1 MAFTDSNFR
10 QECPNCGYNDGN
22 NFRIEELCWLRP
34 PYVTDPGNLTTCEVA
49 ERKRYP
55 VCRKCGFVIGL
66 EAEDDLQREAVES
79 AREFFDALE
88 TEPSF
93 EMESEMEPDIE
104 TAESEIPTEKVPTAS
119 KRQGAK

>member
-66 EAEDDLQREAVES
+66 EAEDDLQRDAIES

-88 TEPSF
+88 NEPSF
-93 EMESEMEPDIE
+93 EMESEMEPEATDSVN
-104 TAESEIPTEKVPTAS
+104 TESTDKPLAAS
-119 KRQGAK
+119 KRQGTK